1 MNPKRLPADRSL
13 AVWLLFGLLAWL
25 GGCSTVVPGPSATAL
40 LHDELFAP
48 SQEDVAPERVLALSD
63 AMRDYANR
71 ELRVSGH
78 RDPRRALIE
87 ALQQQGNL
95 HLAYDATR
103 TGNAAE
109 TYAARSGNC
118 LALVL
123 MTGAFARHLGLD
135 VTYRNVGLDPQY
147 TRAGGLTLENG
158 HVNLLMAHR
167 GQRPIWGA
175 NDLIVDFLPDS
186 VLSAQRAEVLEER
199 TVLAMYMNNRAAETL
214 TEGRLDDAYAW
225 ARAAALQDPAFGAA
239 ANTLAVVYMRRGALP
254 AAEAAL
260 RHALA
265 RDADNTAALSNLV
278 SVLRLRGRQDEAAT
292 VAAHLARV
300 QPYPPFHYFE
310 LGRRALEDGKV
321 AEARQ
326 LFARELRR
334 QPYQHEVHF
343 WAAQASWRLGD
354 MNDAAEHLR
363 QAADYST
370 TLASQKLYAGKL
382 DYLRALR
389 LQ

>member
-1 MNPKRLPADRSL
+1 MNTQRLTAERSL
-13 AVWLLFGLLAWL
+13 SFCLLIGLLAWL
-25 GGCSTVVPGPSATAL
+25 GGCASVLPGPPVTGL

-71 ELRVSGH
+71 ELRVGGH
-78 RDPRRALIE
+78 RDLRRALIE
-87 ALQQQGNL
+87 ALQQQGHL

-118 LALVL
+118 LSLVL
-123 MTGAFARHLGLD
+123 MTGALARYLGLD

-147 TRAGGLTLENG
+147 TRSGGLTLENG

-167 GQRPIWGA
+167 GERPIWGA
-175 NDLIVDFLPDS
+175 DDLVIDFLPTS
-186 VLSAQRAEVLEER
+186 VLNGHRAAVLEER

-225 ARAAALQDPAFGAA
+225 ARAALLQDPAFGAA
-239 ANTLAVVYMRRGALP
+239 ANTLAVIYMRRGALP

-278 SVLRLRGRQDEAAT
+278 SVLRLHGRPEEAAN

-321 AEARQ
+321 AEARD

-354 MNDAAEHLR
+354 VNDAAEHLR

-370 TLASQKLYAGKL
+370 TVASQKLYSSKL
-382 DYLRALR
+382 DHLRALR